1 MAKTITQSPNATL
14 THIIK
19 CKYYFNTCFTYT
31 KSLTHGKYKLLISQK
46 KYFFHKIL
54 WEVCLF
60 FHNQLTTKAHEY
72 YPWQNS
78 SFFSDNQA
86 QESLI
91 TKPSWTS
98 PAHTQNP
105 AVESLREVTSQI
117 SAQTTRAF
125 PIRFQLVQSNQ
136 KMTRVPQGLNPS
148 FTS

>member
-1 MAKTITQSPNATL
+1 MG
-14 THIIK
+14 
-19 CKYYFNTCFTYT
+19 NTNYS
-31 KSLTHGKYKLLISQK
+31 SLKK

-60 FHNQLTTKAHEY
+60 FHNQITTKAHEY
-72 YPWQNS
+72 YPWKNS

-105 AVESLREVTSQI
+105 AAESLREVISQI

-136 KMTRVPQGLNPS
+136 KMTCVPQGLNPS